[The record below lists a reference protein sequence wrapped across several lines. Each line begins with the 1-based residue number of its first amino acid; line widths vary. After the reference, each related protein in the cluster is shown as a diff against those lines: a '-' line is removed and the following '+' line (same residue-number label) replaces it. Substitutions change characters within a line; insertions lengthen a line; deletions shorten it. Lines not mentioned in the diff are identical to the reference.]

1 MKLKFCRKFLK
12 SSKAKAIINKIQQI
26 WMVTG
31 VYFATVVS
39 YSCKLFISPA
49 PDVAA
54 AVIKLLINCHWAKVK
69 CKLIQESE

>member
-1 MKLKFCRKFLK
+1 
-12 SSKAKAIINKIQQI
+12 
-26 WMVTG
+26 MVTG

-69 CKLIQESE
+69 CKLIQERERAEANAIKLKRPKIATS